1 MLCAFPM
8 LLAGA
13 VLTAES
19 EAPPSRW
26 SLGPDGA
33 LTWRVDSD
41 PRLPHRDH
49 IEMSGRSVSLILRY
63 AAEADGR
70 LALIGYG
77 LAHAGPYR
85 NPYYPRTSA
94 MKPR

>member
-49 IEMSGRSVSLILRY
+49 IEMSGRSVSPVSYTHLDVYKRQFLCGALHINRLLSQ
-63 AAEADGR
+63 GR
-70 LALIGYG
+70 ASFLG
-77 LAHAGPYR
+77 
-85 NPYYPRTSA
+85 
-94 MKPR
+94 